1 MRYNPRLHCSA
12 GCRRADGRATSEPY
26 QMRVRPSRGPGGRG
40 RRGRAGGHGAT
51 SSQGEARADW
61 RRRRGQGW
69 RGRPPVARPDKIIDP
84 CTGGAGSH
92 GSSRPPVTRRAV
104 ASPLTS
110 ALSPLGQQQQAQPG
124 KAVLQI
130 PLLSQICSV
139 GLRGAGQTGKR
150 RCRGCPHSTF
160 EVAVRSK
167 HVRLPPINSQ
177 PVFAQL

>member
-92 GSSRPPVTRRAV
+92 GSSRPSVTRRTLAH
-104 ASPLTS
+104 
-110 ALSPLGQQQQAQPG
+110 LSPLPSHLLGQPG
-124 KAVLQI
+124 LAREGSSANSSSFSNLFQR
-130 PLLSQICSV
+130 SQV
-139 GLRGAGQTGKR
+139 RQEG
-150 RCRGCPHSTF
+150 CRGCLHSRL
-160 EVAVRSK
+160 EVGVGSK
-167 HVRLPPINSQ
+167 CVRLLPVNT
-177 PVFAQL
+177 VFAFPHF